1 MKTKIDDVLLMK
13 YMQGLCT
20 EKETD
25 EISRW
30 IEESDENRK
39 AFRDAHR
46 VFESVI
52 MSVDPATLRL
62 PDTDR
67 KKKRS
72 RLLRF
77 SAAVTGA
84 AAAIAL
90 AVLLSVHFI
99 R

>member
-1 MKTKIDDVLLMK
+1 MKTKVDDVLLMK

-30 IEESDENRK
+30 IEESEENRK
-39 AFRDAHR
+39 TFRDAHH
-46 VFESVI
+46 VFESVL

-67 KKKRS
+67 KPSPEQLPR
-72 RLLRF
+72 
-77 SAAVTGA
+77 
-84 AAAIAL
+84 
-90 AVLLSVHFI
+90 
-99 R
+99 